1 MAIFVNGSQLSGGGG
16 GRGEELW
23 GSFDFATDSNDYTY
37 ANQRRWS
44 VTNSNM
50 FSTDYPS
57 IRVILEDVSTNDSR
71 AGTSKFGFGGSLR
84 KSGSTYPSDH
94 DSMIHGAIMSI
105 GRKQSNGGGSSN
117 YSPSGAAFQ
126 FSDMFYRLAM
136 LDFVMTYTDNK
147 QPTAHGT
154 YSGDVEGLTTSSAHY
169 QTSGVW
175 HYNGLENQVQSGSW
189 SGRPDTFMIGNPSDN
204 NTANRK
210 FSKGRAYVF
219 GIPK

>member
-1 MAIFVNGSQLSGGGG
+1 MALFVNGTELSGGGG
-16 GRGEELW
+16 GRGEVKW
-23 GSFDFATDSNDYTY
+23 GSFDFATDSSNYTF
-37 ANQRRWS
+37 ANGRRYS

-50 FSTDYPS
+50 FSSDYPS

-71 AGTSKFGFGGSLR
+71 AGNWECGFSGSLR
-84 KSGSTYPSDH
+84 KSGSTYPADH
-94 DSMIHGAIMSI
+94 DAMSHGAIMSI
-105 GRKQSNGGGSSN
+105 GRKQSNGGGGTN
-117 YSPSGAAFQ
+117 YSPSTAAFE
-126 FSDMFYRLAM
+126 FSGGFWRIGM

-154 YSGDVEGLTTSSAHY
+154 YSGDVTGVTTSSAHH

-175 HYNGLENQVQSGSW
+175 HYNGLENQVASGTW
-189 SGRPDTFMIGNPSDN
+189 SGRPDTFMIGNPFDN
-204 NTANRK
+204 GTTNRG